1 MKAPNGYTASV
12 SPASQQQPQS
22 GQPGNVDPNNN
33 ALGAVKS
40 FLRSTNQAPVYDPV
54 FNNIY
59 EDKTLAAFRAENGN
73 NSEETKAYFKQFAA
87 KYIIGFLEHVKIY
100 RNGTFYVA
108 FHDTVERYSNL
119 DGRGLSHAKQAFSTL
134 LSSRVDLSDK
144 VAVNASVW
152 FGHIMA
158 NHLERSENGNVHP
171 QKAVEAA
178 RIATINILN
187 LEFVLWLNGSS
198 KAEPFMFNPSPD
210 VMEALQ
216 KFNKRKEI
224 SEIVFQY
231 FDEQSPYA
239 SANFDGKS
247 NPNGNY
253 GNIIPE
259 YFGEQYMPQD
269 RKQGTYTNTGDFI
282 PDFSNVE
289 DRDMRELLMI
299 PFENVR
305 RTSGMPAIDAPR
317 PINLMDYEETGGMQ
331 PDREDLHN
339 INLTNRNQFNIR
351 RYFKRTVAEGWY
363 EINERDWKYLRN
375 VLKKHPEQRAE
386 LTALG
391 NAARFVNIDLD
402 NESRSEGWRSTI
414 VVFEDEQEEKMI
426 LSDPEKLLPLL
437 LN

>member
-22 GQPGNVDPNNN
+22 GQPGKVDPNNN

-224 SEIVFQY
+224 SQ
-231 FDEQSPYA
+231 
-239 SANFDGKS
+239 
-247 NPNGNY
+247 
-253 GNIIPE
+253 
-259 YFGEQYMPQD
+259 
-269 RKQGTYTNTGDFI
+269 
-282 PDFSNVE
+282 
-289 DRDMRELLMI
+289 
-299 PFENVR
+299 
-305 RTSGMPAIDAPR
+305 
-317 PINLMDYEETGGMQ
+317 
-331 PDREDLHN
+331 
-339 INLTNRNQFNIR
+339 
-351 RYFKRTVAEGWY
+351 
-363 EINERDWKYLRN
+363 
-375 VLKKHPEQRAE
+375 
-386 LTALG
+386 
-391 NAARFVNIDLD
+391 
-402 NESRSEGWRSTI
+402 
-414 VVFEDEQEEKMI
+414 
-426 LSDPEKLLPLL
+426 
-437 LN
+437 